1 MWIRLKS
8 EKELLRESVDRLNYK
23 VQLME
28 AVNELQNDIYG
39 EEMYDEDTGKAMSWL
54 KEKLQKVCPSPDKLK
69 EFFNGLGKK
78 MDAKVQGCK
87 FDSVKNAWNSLKGMV
102 AATDIPDE
110 QGDGEEEEP
119 QENPEA
125 GDEMDAGVE
134 GDDEEGEVT
143 DGEVEGDE
151 TDDELAAES
160 LMFEESMYEEG
171 FWDSIK
177 SGWNKLTGR
186 GDEEPAP
193 ARGRRRKTTAKRGTA
208 KKGAV
213 KRGVAKKGTTKP
225 GAAKKGTVKRGAK
238 GAVAKKGTVKRG
250 AKKGGKRGKQEIKTW
265 KSKVWEFIKGHW
277 KQIAVIL
284 IVCLALYFL
293 GGWVAAMFAKS
304 GTAVAATKA
313 VTSGASKFKLPI
325 GMTKLPPGAK
335 LIGNGVVKFANGG
348 MLAAPDTLIDDDF

>member
-1 MWIRLKS
+1 
-8 EKELLRESVDRLNYK
+8 
-23 VQLME
+23 
-28 AVNELQNDIYG
+28 
-39 EEMYDEDTGKAMSWL
+39 
-54 KEKLQKVCPSPDKLK
+54 
-69 EFFNGLGKK
+69 

-110 QGDGEEEEP
+110 QGDEGGEEDEEP
-119 QENPEA
+119 QENPE
-125 GDEMDAGVE
+125 V
-134 GDDEEGEVT
+134 DDEIDSGAE
-143 DGEVEGDE
+143 DDE
-151 TDDELAAES
+151 TDEELAAES
-160 LMFEESMYEEG
+160 LFEESMYEEG
-171 FWDSIK
+171 LWDSIK
-177 SGWNKLTGR
+177 SGWNRLTGR

-193 ARGRRRKTTAKRGTA
+193 ARGRGRKTTAKRGTS
-208 KKGAV
+208 KKGTV
-213 KRGVAKKGTTKP
+213 KKGVAKKGAAKP
-225 GAAKKGTVKRGAK
+225 VAAKKGVVKKGAK
-238 GAVAKKGTVKRG
+238 RTVAKKGTVKKG
-250 AKKGGKRGKQEIKTW
+250 AKKGGRKGKQEIKTW
-265 KSKVWEFIKGHW
+265 KSKVWAFIKGHW

-348 MLAAPDTLIDDDF
+348 YLAAPDGDIDVDF